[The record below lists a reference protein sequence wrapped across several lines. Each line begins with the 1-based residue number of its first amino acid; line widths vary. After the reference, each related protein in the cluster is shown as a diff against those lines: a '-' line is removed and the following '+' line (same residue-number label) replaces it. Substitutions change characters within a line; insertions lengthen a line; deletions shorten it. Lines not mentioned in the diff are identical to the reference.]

1 MGNQNQKK
9 DSTQNE
15 QYKNLYFLNDS
26 PQEIYSS
33 SSNIIFKLTSDVYDT
48 YTKLKDIQS
57 GTTGSV
63 SKILH
68 KELNIQR
75 ALKYIN
81 TKNQ

>member
-1 MGNQNQKK
+1 MGNQNENKNK
-9 DSTQNE
+9 DSSTSKTE

-33 SSNIIFKLTSDVYDT
+33 SSNVIFKLTSDVYDT

-68 KELNIQR
+68 K
-75 ALKYIN
+75 
-81 TKNQ
+81 